1 MPATG
6 LKVPPRGYQ
15 SLSRSAEA
23 PDVMVSQSVHWTAAQ
38 QASLSLTNPRSLL
51 KLIFIESVMPSNHLI
66 LCQPLLLLPSILS
79 SIKVSGQ
86 SIGVSASTSVLPMK
100 MQGLFL
106 LGLTGLILAVQGTLK
121 SLLQHHNSKYIIYV
135 HISGNIFKYTH
146 ISVYY
151 YTYTSS

>member
-86 SIGVSASTSVLPMK
+86 SIGVSASTSVLPMNTPVLLPGK
-100 MQGLFL
+100 SHGLQCSRL
-106 LGLTGLILAVQGTLK
+106 PCP
-121 SLLQHHNSKYIIYV
+121 SLSPRVCLNSF
-135 HISGNIFKYTH
+135 SL
-146 ISVYY
+146 SQ
-151 YTYTSS
+151 

>member
-86 SIGVSASTSVLPMK
+86 SIGVSASTSVLPMNTPV
-100 MQGLFL
+100 L
-106 LGLTGLILAVQGTLK
+106 LPGK
-121 SLLQHHNSKYIIYV
+121 SHGQEYSPWGRKESRHLPGIEV
-135 HISGNIFKYTH
+135 
-146 ISVYY
+146 V
-151 YTYTSS
+151 